1 MSFAVPGIKMGLPN
15 IVVVFALY
23 RLGWKRAAIVS
34 LLRVLL
40 VARRSKNMFGR
51 CLCAGTVAMIG
62 FHVFE
67 NIGMNMGLM
76 PVTGIP
82 LPLISYGGS
91 NMMAT
96 LTTIAIV
103 LSVNYR
109 AYNRGQIQ

>member
-1 MSFAVPGIKMGLPN
+1 
-15 IVVVFALY
+15 
-23 RLGWKRAAIVS
+23 
-34 LLRVLL
+34 
-40 VARRSKNMFGR
+40 
-51 CLCAGTVAMIG
+51 
-62 FHVFE
+62 
-67 NIGMNMGLM
+67 MNMGLM

>member
-1 MSFAVPGIKMGLPN
+1 ML
-15 IVVVFALY
+15 
-23 RLGWKRAAIVS
+23 
-34 LLRVLL
+34 
-40 VARRSKNMFGR
+40 
-51 CLCAGTVAMIG
+51 G

-67 NIGMNMGLM
+67 NIGMSMGLM

-96 LTTIAIV
+96 LVTIGMV

-109 AYNRGQIQ
+109 AINRGQIT